1 MESVRT
7 ATAADIETLS
17 GFAAQLALELTPMR
31 GGALWAAQE
40 SRREPLDKAFAD
52 LLGSQSACVL
62 IGLLDGAPMGFGVAV
77 LERLSDG
84 SLLGDITEIWVEPEA
99 RAIGLGES
107 ILGSLSDFCIEHG
120 CIGIDARA
128 LPGHRQTKNFFEEQ
142 GFTARMLKMHKS
154 LD

>member
-1 MESVRT
+1 MESVRS
-7 ATAADIETLS
+7 ATTADIETLS

-40 SRREPLDKAFAD
+40 SRREPLNEAFAE
-52 LLGSQSACVL
+52 LIRSQSACVL

-77 LERLSDG
+77 LEELNDG
-84 SLLGDITEIWVEPEA
+84 TFLGDITEIWVEPEA

-107 ILGSLSDFCIEHG
+107 ILGSLSEFCIENG
-120 CIGIDARA
+120 CVGIDARA

-142 GFTARMLKMHKS
+142 GFTARMLKMHKP
-154 LD
+154 L